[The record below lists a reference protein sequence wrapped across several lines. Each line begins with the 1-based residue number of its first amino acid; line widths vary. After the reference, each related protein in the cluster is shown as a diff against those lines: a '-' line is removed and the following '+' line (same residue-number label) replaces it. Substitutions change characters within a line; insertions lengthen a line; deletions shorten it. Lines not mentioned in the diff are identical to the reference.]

1 MVQLSH
7 PYMITVKT
15 IALPRQTFVV
25 KVMSLLFN
33 TQSSSD
39 RLSFLCPKS
48 LWTVTA
54 VMNLEDTSLWKERSK
69 EKPRQRQEQ
78 QVNLGEAKSDI
89 STQTVRTN

>member
-1 MVQLSH
+1 MVQFAHL
-7 PYMITVKT
+7 YTTTGKT
-15 IALPRQTFVV
+15 KALTIQTFVG

-39 RLSFLCPKS
+39 RMSFLCPKS

-89 STQTVRTN
+89 STQTVQTN